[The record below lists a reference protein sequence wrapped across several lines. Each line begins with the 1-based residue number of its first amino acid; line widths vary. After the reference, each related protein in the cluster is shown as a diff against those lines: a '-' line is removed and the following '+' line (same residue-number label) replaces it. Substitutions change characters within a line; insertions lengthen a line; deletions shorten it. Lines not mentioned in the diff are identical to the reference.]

1 MIPFTHRAVPRARW
15 IIGLLAVASLSSPVR
30 ADSPD
35 AAVSEV
41 LNQSYYDGPDRDAR
55 RNVLDL
61 YLPKGQKDFPVLVF
75 VHGGG
80 WSMGSKDRF
89 VYLRG
94 HKGGDFGRF
103 FARNGIGVV
112 QINYR
117 LSPAVKHPEHVKDV
131 ARAVA
136 WVKQNVGRY
145 GGDPDQLFVCG
156 HSAGGHLV
164 ALLATDPQYLQAVG
178 MKPADLRGVLAISG
192 VYSLTGTLPEHAGPI
207 PPPAD
212 GKPIGPG
219 VLFRRV
225 FGEDVAGHLRA
236 SPLTHVHA
244 GLPPFLVASADH
256 DLLTL
261 EDQAETFVKALKDH
275 HDEVEEVRMANRTHQ
290 TIVNSVSQPDDPL
303 GAAMLRFIRIHAGKS

>member
-1 MIPFTHRAVPRARW
+1 
-15 IIGLLAVASLSSPVR
+15 LLVLASLSPPIR
-30 ADSPD
+30 AEAPDSN
-35 AAVSEV
+35 VSEV
-41 LNQSYYDGPDRDAR
+41 LNQSYYDGPDRNSQ

-61 YLPKGQKDFPVLVF
+61 YLPKGQKDFPILVF

-94 HKGGDFGRF
+94 HKGGDLGRF
-103 FARNGIGVV
+103 FARNGIGTV

-117 LSPAVKHPEHVKDV
+117 LSPAVRHPEHVKDV
-131 ARAVA
+131 ARAIA
-136 WVKQNVGRY
+136 WVKQNAARY
-145 GGDPDQLFVCG
+145 GGDPDRLFVCG

-164 ALLATDPQYLQAVG
+164 SLLATDPQYLQAVG

-219 VLFRRV
+219 VFFRRV
-225 FGEDVAGHLRA
+225 FGEDPADHLKA

-261 EDQAETFVKALKDH
+261 ADQAETFVKALKGKN
-275 HDEVEEVRMANRTHQ
+275 DEVEEVRMENRTHQ
-290 TIVNSVSQPDDPL
+290 TIIAYVSQPDDPL
-303 GAAMLRFIRIHAGKS
+303 GTAMLRFIRAHAGKP

>member
-1 MIPFTHRAVPRARW
+1 MMPFTSNTLACSCW
-15 IIGLLAVASLSSPVR
+15 ITGLLGFTSLSSPVR
-30 ADSPD
+30 ADGRDSN
-35 AAVSEV
+35 VSEL
-41 LNQSYYDGPDRDAR
+41 LNQSYADGPDRDPR

-61 YLPKGQKDFPVLVF
+61 YLPQGQKDFPVLIF

-89 VYLRG
+89 VYVRG
-94 HKGGDFGRF
+94 HTGGDFGRF
-103 FARNGIGVV
+103 FARNGIGTV

-136 WVKQNVGRY
+136 WVQQNIARY
-145 GGDPDQLFVCG
+145 GGDPERLFVCG

-164 ALLATDPQYLQAVG
+164 SLLATDPQYLQAVG
-178 MKPADLRGVLAISG
+178 LKPADLRGVLTVSG

-207 PPPAD
+207 PPPD
-212 GKPIGPG
+212 GKPVGPG
-219 VLFRRV
+219 VLFRHV
-225 FGEDVAGHLRA
+225 FGEDAAEHLKA
-236 SPLTHVHA
+236 SPLTHVTA

-261 EDQAETFVKALKDH
+261 ADQAETFVKALKDKN
-275 HDEVEEVRMANRTHQ
+275 DAVEDVRMTNRTHQ
-290 TIVNSVSQPDDPL
+290 TIIANVSQPGDPL
-303 GAAMLRFIRIHAGKS
+303 GAAMLRFIRAHAGKP